1 MPHRASGI
9 LLHPS
14 SLPGRFGIGDLGPEA
29 YRFVDFLAES
39 GQQLWQVL
47 PLGPTGYGNSP
58 YMSYSAL
65 AGNPLLIS
73 PELLRDNGLLSDQ
86 DLAGVPEMPVER
98 VDYDQAIAVKME
110 LLWKACQNFQRQ
122 PQDEFEAFCNHHAHW
137 LDDYVMFMAIKQMNR
152 GKGWNAWNPA
162 LANREPEALSACK
175 MLLETEIS
183 FRKYLQFEFFRQWAL
198 LKRYTNDRRIQ
209 ILGDLPIYVAHD
221 SADVWANPQNF
232 CLNPKTGETTLMAG
246 VPPDYF
252 SATGQLWGNP
262 IYNWETLK
270 EKNYHWWVQ
279 RFQGILELVD
289 WIRIDHFRGFEAY
302 WAVKSGETTALHGQW
317 MTGPGAAF
325 FESIEEQ
332 LGRLP
337 FIAEDLGVITPEVE
351 ALRDQFNMP
360 GMKILH
366 FAFGDGWDNT
376 YLPHNYP
383 RNSVAYTGTHDND
396 TTLGWFNNLSN
407 REKEEVRRYL
417 GRTDDE
423 EIHWDLIRAA
433 MNSVSDWA
441 ITPLQDI
448 LGIGS
453 EGRMNTPGKGEGNWE
468 WRYTDGALT
477 NELRHRILSLS
488 EVYGRFY

>member
-1 MPHRASGI
+1 
-9 LLHPS
+9 
-14 SLPGRFGIGDLGPEA
+14 LPGRFGIGDLGPEA

-39 GQQLWQVL
+39 GQQLWQIL

-73 PELLRDNGLLSDQ
+73 PEVLRENGLLSLQ
-86 DLAGVPEMPVER
+86 DLAGVPEFPVER
-98 VDYDQAIAVKME
+98 VDYDQVIAVKME
-110 LLWKACQNFQRQ
+110 LLWKAYQNFQQQ
-122 PQDEFEAFCNHHAHW
+122 PQDEFEAFCAHHAHW
-137 LDDYVMFMAIKQMNR
+137 VDDYAMFMAIKQMNR

-162 LANREPEALSACK
+162 LANREPEALAACK

-183 FRKYLQFEFFRQWAL
+183 FRTYLQFEFFRQWGQ
-198 LKRYTNDRRIQ
+198 LKRYTNDLRIQ

-262 IYNWETLK
+262 IYNWDALK

-279 RFQGILELVD
+279 RFQGMLELVD
-289 WIRIDHFRGFEAY
+289 WIRIDHFRAFEAY
-302 WAVKSGETTALHGQW
+302 WAVKSGETTALNGRW
-317 MTGPGAAF
+317 ITGPGAAF

-337 FIAEDLGVITPEVE
+337 FIAEDLGLITPEVE

-366 FAFGDGWDNT
+366 FAFGSGWGNA
-376 YLPHNYP
+376 YLPHNYS
-383 RNSVAYTGTHDND
+383 RNCVAYTGTHDND
-396 TTLGWFNNLSN
+396 TSLGWFNHLSA
-407 REKEEVRRYL
+407 REKDEVRSYL

-441 ITPLQDI
+441 ITPLQDL

-477 NELRHRILSLS
+477 NELRDRIRSLS

>member
-73 PELLRDNGLLSDQ
+73 PELVRDNGLLTDQ
-86 DLAGVPEMPVER
+86 DLAGVPEFPVER
-98 VDYDQAIAVKME
+98 VDYDQVIAVKMD

-122 PQDEFEAFCNHHAHW
+122 PQDEFEAFCAHHAHW
-137 LDDYVMFMAIKQMNR
+137 LDDYAMFMAIKQMNR

-162 LANREPEALSACK
+162 LANREPEALASAK

-262 IYNWETLK
+262 IYNWDILK
-270 EKNYHWWVQ
+270 EKDYHWWVQ
-279 RFQGILELVD
+279 RFQGMLELVD

-337 FIAEDLGVITPEVE
+337 FIAEDLGTITPEVE

-366 FAFGDGWDNT
+366 FAFGAGWGNA
-376 YLPHNYP
+376 YLPHNYA
-383 RNSVAYTGTHDND
+383 RNTVAYTGTHDND
-396 TTLGWFNNLSN
+396 TTLGWFNHLSN

-433 MNSVSDWA
+433 MNSVADWA